1 MQAINWLLQRDDVV
15 PGRLGATGNS
25 GGGTTT
31 LWLAAIDERIT
42 VAVPSCYFCSFR
54 ASILGLRHCECNYVP
69 GILELAEMG
78 ELAALLAP
86 RPMRVIAGERDP
98 IFPIAG
104 VREQYRTA
112 ERAWALAGA
121 PERLSL
127 SVHPGEHAYHHAS
140 SHDCFGRWL

>member
-1 MQAINWLLQRDDVV
+1 MLL
-15 PGRLGATGNS
+15 L
-25 GGGTTT
+25 
-31 LWLAAIDERIT
+31 L
-42 VAVPSCYFCSFR
+42 FR

-98 IFPIAG
+98 IFPIEG

-112 ERAWALAGA
+112 ERAWALANA
-121 PERLSL
+121 PECISL
-127 SVHPGEHAYHHAS
+127 SVHPGRARLPPQ
-140 SHDCFGRWL
+140 FKPRLVRRWL